1 MLSIAVKIYLIYNK
15 KDRNINMKTLRNVSK
30 NIQQIESIGQATL
43 KIAEKRSQKHDINEN
58 ASTRV
63 SLFL

>member
-1 MLSIAVKIYLIYNK
+1 
-15 KDRNINMKTLRNVSK
+15 MKTLRNVNK
-30 NIQQIESIGQATL
+30 NIQQIESNGQATL
-43 KIAEKRSQKHDINEN
+43 KIAEERSQKHDINEN

>member
-1 MLSIAVKIYLIYNK
+1 MLYITGKIYLIYNK
-15 KDRNINMKTLRNVSK
+15 KDGNINMKTLGNVSK
-30 NIQQIESIGQATL
+30 NIQQIESIGQTTL

-58 ASTRV
+58 AFTRV